1 MLLEE
6 NLLLDLLLLGDLRG
20 GGDLGRLS
28 VEGDLGLLEVT
39 TGIYGRM
46 C

>member
-20 GGDLGRLS
+20 GGDFGRLS
-28 VEGDLGLLEVT
+28 VESDLRLFEVT
-39 TGIYGRM
+39 TGIYGRT